1 VKALVLQEYNQFE
14 LRDMPQP
21 EIRADEVLVKVKACG
36 ICGSDVHG
44 MDGSTGRRQPP
55 IVMGHEAAGVIA
67 EVGSNVTGWQVGDRV
82 TFDSTVYCG
91 ECHFCRRGK
100 VNLCDNRRVLGVAC
114 DDYRMDGAF
123 AEYVAIPQRILYR
136 LPDAITFEHAAMVE
150 PVSVALHAVWR
161 TPIRLNDTAVV
172 MGVGMIGLLVLQVLR
187 ASGCGTVVAVD
198 IDQGKL
204 DLARELGAD
213 LALNPNE
220 CDVPEAI
227 SQKTEGRGAQV
238 AFEVVGVTPTI
249 VSAVKSIG
257 KGGTVTLI
265 GNVSPEVAIP
275 LQDVVARQ
283 ISLRGS
289 YASAGEYPTCL
300 EMIAGGAVEVNPLI
314 SAVAPLSE
322 GQSWFDRLY
331 RKEPGLM
338 KVILAPEGEE

>member
-1 VKALVLQEYNQFE
+1 MKALVLQEYNHFE
-14 LRDMPQP
+14 LQDMPQP
-21 EIRADEVLVKVKACG
+21 EVRADEVLVQVKACG

-67 EVGSNVTGWQVGDRV
+67 EVGSKLTGWQVGDRV

-136 LPDAITFEHAAMVE
+136 LPDALTFEHAAMVE

-161 TPIRLNDTAVV
+161 TPISLNDTAVV

-187 ASGCGTVVAVD
+187 ASGCGTIVAVD

-204 DLARELGAD
+204 DLAKELGAD

-220 CDVPEAI
+220 CDVSEAI
-227 SQKTEGRGAQV
+227 GQATEERGADV
-238 AFEVVGVTPTI
+238 AFEVVGITPTV
-249 VSAVKSIG
+249 VSAVKSTG
-257 KGGTVTLI
+257 KGGTVTLV

-300 EMIAGGAVEVNPLI
+300 EMIAGGAVEVNPLV

-322 GQSWFDRLY
+322 GASWFDRLY

-338 KVILAPEGEE
+338 KVILAPEGEG

>member
-1 VKALVLQEYNQFE
+1 MKALVLQEYNHFE
-14 LRDMPQP
+14 LQEMPQP

-44 MDGSTGRRQPP
+44 LDGSTGRRQPP

-67 EVGSNVTGWQVGDRV
+67 EVGHDVHRWQVGDRV

-91 ECHFCRRGK
+91 ECPFCRRGK

-136 LPDAITFEHAAMVE
+136 LPDALTFEHAAMVE
-150 PVSVALHAVWR
+150 PVSVAQHAVWR

-172 MGVGMIGLLVLQVLR
+172 IGTGMIGLLVLQVLR
-187 ASGCGTVVAVD
+187 TSGCGTVVAVD

-204 DLARELGAD
+204 DLAKELGAD
-213 LALNPNE
+213 LTLNPNE
-220 CDVPEAI
+220 GDVSEAI
-227 SQKTEGRGAQV
+227 KQETGGRGADV
-238 AFEVVGVTPTI
+238 AFEVVGTTTTL
-249 VSAVKSIG
+249 VSAVKSTG
-257 KGGTVTLI
+257 KGGTVTVI

-322 GQSWFDRLY
+322 GASWFDRLY
-331 RKEPGLM
+331 KKEPGLM
-338 KVILAPEGEE
+338 KVMLAPEGEE